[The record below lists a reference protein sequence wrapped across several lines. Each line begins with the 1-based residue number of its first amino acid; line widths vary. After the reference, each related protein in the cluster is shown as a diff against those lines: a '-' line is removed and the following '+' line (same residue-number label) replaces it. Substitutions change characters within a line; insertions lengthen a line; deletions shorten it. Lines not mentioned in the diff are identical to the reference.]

1 MKRLILLL
9 FFFTEFFFATDLYSQ
24 WVLCTQDSVAY
35 KSNLLA
41 IDGNNICISAS
52 AGLFLSKDNGYSW
65 RFIKSNCTQIID
77 IAISYK
83 NIYAVC
89 FADSIYLSKDNGLT
103 WKSIFPEEVI
113 QTGLDPY
120 LIVQDKYVFYNEAF
134 VLGYSSDDGDSWDY
148 LGRDTC
154 KYIFHY
160 FELSDSLLCAISG
173 CGLHYS
179 SYKKFISGRQ
189 GWGLFDFISLPEYNV
204 TKLAVNKNNI
214 YLGTNSKNNYY
225 GTAEL
230 LLSEDFGISWISLF
244 KKDSIYLNNIL
255 IKDNNIF
262 IGTSSGVY
270 LSTDSGGNWKAVS
283 QGFPEKSGKVL
294 SVESLKMND
303 TYIFAIA
310 NNHFLYRAKLSDL
323 GITNVVETQ
332 SKEQSFTLFPNP
344 ASNEIKFQYTLN
356 KPDYVSIKI
365 KDILGY
371 EVANV
376 MDYSAQ
382 PAGSSSYNYN
392 CSHLSSGVYFVT
404 MRTTDY
410 IETKKIMVIK

>member
-9 FFFTEFFFATDLYSQ
+9 FLTEFFFATDLYSQ

-41 IDGNNICISAS
+41 IDGNNICISSS
-52 AGLFLSKDNGYSW
+52 AGLFISKDNGYSW
-65 RFIKSNCTQIID
+65 SLIKYSFTQIID
-77 IAISYK
+77 IAISYNK
-83 NIYAVC
+83 IYAVC

-103 WKSIFPEEVI
+103 WRSIFPEEVI
-113 QTGLDPY
+113 ETGLVPY
-120 LIVQDKYVFYNEAF
+120 LIVQDKYVFYNDAF
-134 VLGYSSDDGDSWDY
+134 ALWYSKDDGDSWEY
-148 LGRDTC
+148 LSRGSC
-154 KYIFHY
+154 KYIFY
-160 FELSDSLLCAISG
+160 DFELSDSLLCAISG
-173 CGLHYS
+173 CGLHYL
-179 SYKKFISGRQ
+179 SYKKFTSSSQ
-189 GWGLFDFISLPEYNV
+189 VWFDFISLPEYYV

-214 YLGTNSKNNYY
+214 YLVTYDRISYNY
-225 GTAEL
+225 GTTEL
-230 LLSEDFGISWISLF
+230 LLSEDFGISWRSLF

-255 IKDNNIF
+255 IKDNNVF

-270 LSTDSGGNWKAVS
+270 LSADTGGTWKAVN
-283 QGFPEKSGKVL
+283 QGFPEQFGKVL

-310 NNHFLYRAKLSDL
+310 NDHFLYRAKLSDL
-323 GITNVVETQ
+323 GITNVAETQ

-344 ASNEIKFQYTLN
+344 AVNEIKFQYTLN
-356 KPDYVSIKI
+356 KADYVSIKI
-365 KDILGY
+365 KDILGN

-376 MDYSAQ
+376 LDYSAQ
-382 PAGSSSYNYN
+382 PGGSSSYIYN